1 LNRDNKLIVILG
13 PTATGKTSLAVQI
26 ASNFNGEIISA
37 DSRQIY
43 KGLDIGTGKD
53 LEEYAVYDKPIKYH
67 LIDILNPNE
76 NYSVYNFQRDFIKSY
91 KQIIKKNKKPILC
104 GGTGLYIE
112 SLLLDYDLSKSPP
125 PDKELR
131 KKLSNKSLSE
141 LKIYLDKININ
152 IIKEPKNDT
161 KNRIIRNIEIC
172 LNYKK
177 SSTPLIDIPIENYK
191 IIGIDPGREV
201 VREKITKRL
210 ITRMDKGL
218 ISEVEKLI
226 SQGVSHERLF
236 YFGLEYRYISQYI
249 NGNFNYEDLVKNLNT
264 AIHRFAKK
272 QMTFF
277 RRMEKRNIKINWV
290 NNNNLNQIKDLL

>member
-1 LNRDNKLIVILG
+1 MNRDNKLIVILG